1 MCVVRIRTRDEIL
14 RVAGELFTRYG
25 FKGTSLHDIAAE
37 VGCSKAT
44 LLYHFAHKDAI
55 LLALVEPARQALIDL
70 VAQLA
75 GVDDQDVRDAAID
88 GFIDLVLR
96 FRREIALIYDVTAAV
111 SAGARPSPR
120 VRELTDA
127 LRAGLAGPVAGPRR
141 PHRRRGFARWHRR
154 RGPSTTSAP
163 RVASLDRALVAVAR
177 RVLSP
182 TGKD

>member
-1 MCVVRIRTRDEIL
+1 MVRIRTRDEIL

-70 VAQLA
+70 VARLA
-75 GVDDQDVRDAAID
+75 GVDDQNIRDAAID
-88 GFIDLVLR
+88 GFIGLVLR
-96 FRREIALIYDVTAAV
+96 FRRAVALIYDVTPQFLQEPNFAA
-111 SAGARPSPR
+111 

-127 LRAGLAGPVAGPRR
+127 LRAGFAGRSQDPADLIAAEVLLAGIAAVVIDDKRTEAELR
-141 PHRRRGFARWHRR
+141 P
-154 RGPSTTSAP
+154 
-163 RVASLDRALVAVAR
+163 ALVAVAR
-177 RVLSP
+177 RALTP
-182 TGKD
+182 GKD